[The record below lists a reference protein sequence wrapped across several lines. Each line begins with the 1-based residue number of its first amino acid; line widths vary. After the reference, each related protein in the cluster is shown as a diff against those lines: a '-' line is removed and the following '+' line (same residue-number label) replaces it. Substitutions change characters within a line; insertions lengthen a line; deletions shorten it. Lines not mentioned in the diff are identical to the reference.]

1 MNMRG
6 HPSSV
11 WEQRRFI
18 REDLTER
25 VVPEMNLEGQRGIR
39 KGNARMSE

>member
-6 HPSSV
+6 HPSYV
-11 WEQRRFI
+11 WEQRRLL
-18 REDLTER
+18 REDFTER

-39 KGNARMSE
+39 KG